1 MDLFGIGQLIDPADL
16 TLGGCGSTGL
26 DSTASVV
33 VFETELQGCGS
44 TLMMTEDSL
53 IYGFDLNYQ
62 PKALGDT
69 PIVRTNEAVVGIQ
82 CHYMRLHNVSSNAL
96 QPTWIPYR
104 STMSAE
110 DVLVFSLRLMT
121 DDWQAERTSNVFFLG
136 DTMNIEASVVQAN
149 HVPLRVFADSCV
161 ATLVP
166 DLNAVPRYAFIE
178 NHGCLMDAKLTDSRS
193 KFLPRVQDDKLKIQ
207 LDSFRFF
214 QDSRS
219 SVYIICHLKATAAS
233 ATTDSQ
239 YKACS
244 FSTAAN
250 RWMAAG
256 GNDQVCGCCDAS
268 CGFRKGRSV
277 EAALQ
282 GEGDATLGPIIVQS
296 AQEAEPEFQMLP
308 VVTKDH
314 KAAAASPE
322 VVVLAAVV
330 AIAGLVCVTVL
341 LTVLLRKRH
350 KLSV

>member
-1 MDLFGIGQLIDPADL
+1 MIRDIRWRA
-16 TLGGCGSTGL
+16 GSGAIN
-26 DSTASVV
+26 SI
-33 VFETELQGCGS
+33 Q
-44 TLMMTEDSL
+44 MTEGYL
-53 IYGFDLNYQ
+53 IYAFDLNYQ
-62 PKALGDT
+62 PKALGAT

-110 DVLVFSLRLMT
+110 DLLVFSLRLMT

-136 DTMNIEASVVQAN
+136 DMMNIEASVVQAN
-149 HVPLRVFADSCV
+149 HVPLHVFVDSCV

-178 NHGCLMDAKLTDSRS
+178 NHGCLMDAKLTGSRS
-193 KFLPRVQDDKLKIQ
+193 KFLPRAQDDKLKIQ
-207 LDSFRFF
+207 LDAFRFF

-219 SVYIICHLKATAAS
+219 SIYIICHLKATAS

-244 FSTAAN
+244 FSAAAN

-268 CGFRKGRSV
+268 CGLRKGRSV
-277 EAALQ
+277 EAGAELQ
-282 GEGDATLGPIIVQS
+282 GEGDATLGPIIVQA
-296 AQEAEPEFQMLP
+296 AQEAEPEFQISPLEA
-308 VVTKDH
+308 KEH
-314 KAAAASPE
+314 KAAASSPE
-322 VVVLAAVV
+322 VVVLAGVV
-330 AIAGLVCVTVL
+330 AVGGLVCVTVL
-341 LTVLLRKRH
+341 LAILLRK
-350 KLSV
+350 